1 MRWNLCNISYAVIVM
16 LLSGNAAIAQTPP
29 KPTPK
34 DVVIESNRKELDN
47 LLLRKPIL
55 TSEDNAARQAV
66 LKQINED
73 FKALQLLNNKL
84 MTSISGPDQ
93 IDYKSL
99 SKLISEIGSKAS
111 RLKSNMVLPKAETDR
126 KKAAAEISNASVF
139 KAELAAFDKVIVS
152 FVTNPIFQKPDV
164 LEVELAKQASR
175 DLVSIIEQSARLK
188 KAATKLASN

>member
-1 MRWNLCNISYAVIVM
+1 MRWNLCSISYAVIVM
-16 LLSGNAAIAQTPP
+16 SLSGNATIAQTPSR
-29 KPTPK
+29 PTPK

-55 TSEDNAARQAV
+55 TSEHSAARQAV

-84 MTSISGPDQ
+84 MTTISNQDQ
-93 IDYKSL
+93 IDYNFL

-111 RLKSNMVLPKAETDR
+111 RLKSNMVLPKAETD
-126 KKAAAEISNASVF
+126 KKKTPVEISNASVF
-139 KAELAAFDKVIVS
+139 RAELVAFDKVVVS
-152 FVTNPIFQKPDV
+152 FATNPIFQKPDV

-188 KAATKLASN
+188 KAATRLTKQ

>member
-1 MRWNLCNISYAVIVM
+1 MRWNSCNISYAVIVM
-16 LLSGNAAIAQTPP
+16 LLSDTAAIAQT

-55 TSEDNAARQAV
+55 TSEDNASRQAV

-84 MTSISGPDQ
+84 MTTISSQDQ
-93 IDYKSL
+93 IDYNSL
-99 SKLISEIGSKAS
+99 YRLISEIGSKAS
-111 RLKSNMVLPKAETDR
+111 RLKSNMVLPKAETDK
-126 KKAAAEISNASVF
+126 KKAPVEISNASVF
-139 KAELAAFDKVIVS
+139 RAELVAFDKVVVS
-152 FVTNPIFQKPDV
+152 FATNPIFQKPDV
-164 LEVELAKQASR
+164 LEDELAKQASR

-188 KAATKLASN
+188 KAATRLTKQ